1 MKEEQYAPI
10 IIPTLCRYEHL
21 KTLLSSLAKCSGA
34 KYTDVYIGLDYP
46 LNDSH
51 RDGYEKIKIL
61 LNNGTYDRAFR
72 SLNIFERERNYG
84 AERNINSL
92 IDFIKQKYDRWI
104 FSEDDNIFSPNFLD
118 YMNKGLKI
126 YENDPTVLAIN
137 GYRQLPELLVNG
149 NTIIRQNNGFS
160 AWGFGIWRD
169 KYNNMIEDINNGYF
183 QSIMFN
189 LPMLCRIKKNGW
201 SRLRTFFE
209 LCFSKKQL
217 PFADYVANVYMAA
230 KNLDVIMPV
239 VSTVRNCGWDGT
251 GQNCRVKD
259 KNLIKAHMEQVIDDK
274 SFFDFKG
281 DPSYAYKENKRIFVK
296 QGYSKI
302 SVFTFIKSLMVILL
316 KQIIRK

>member
-1 MKEEQYAPI
+1 MDKKQYAPI

-21 KTLLSSLAKCSGA
+21 NNLLFSLSRCTGA

-46 LNDSH
+46 LKESH

-61 LNNGTYDRAFR
+61 LNNGTYDNAFR
-72 SLNIFERERNYG
+72 VLKIFEREKNYG
-84 AERNINSL
+84 VGKNISSL
-92 IDFIKQKYDRWI
+92 VDFVKQKYDRWI

-118 YMNKGLKI
+118 YINKGLKI

-169 KYNNMIEDINNGYF
+169 KYINMMEEINNGYF
-183 QSIMFN
+183 KSIMFN
-189 LPMLCRIKKNGW
+189 IPALCRIKKNGW

-217 PFADYVANVYMAA
+217 PFADYVANVYMEA

-251 GQNCRVKD
+251 GLNCHVKD
-259 KNLIKAHMEQVIDDK
+259 KNLIKVHMEQVIDDK
-274 SFFDFKG
+274 AFFEFKG
-281 DPSYAYKENKRIFVK
+281 DPSFAYKGNKKRFLKQDYSRI
-296 QGYSKI
+296 SI
-302 SVFTFIKSLMVILL
+302 FTFIKSLIILLL
-316 KQIIRK
+316 KQVIRK